1 MQKPIGYWLK
11 TLDRL
16 IDENFDR
23 ALAAEGA
30 QRRHWQI
37 LNIVKTSPATNARIA
52 AALDPFWTEGAITL
66 DEALADMTRR
76 GWITAAGATPADTRR
91 RSGARRHPGADQP
104 PREDHGRPHCRAIHP
119 DRRRPRADGRQP
131 HAGLTRPRGT
141 RPGRRRRC
149 TPAGTSSPMPG
160 CRDSRT
166 TWTGAMAQDPRHRTK
181 AVHRTARYVQRVRP
195 YRSDPGAAPS
205 RRSGAAASRKL
216 SRHYVTLCVQS
227 AHPVAGWLTD
237 NEQGGMRACRR

>member
-76 GWITAAGATPADTRR
+76 GWITGQEPRQLTHGGEAALDAI
-91 RSGARRHPGADQP
+91 
-104 PREDHGRPHCRAIHP
+104 RERTNLREKIM
-119 DRRRPRADGRQP
+119 
-131 HAGLTRPRGT
+131 AGLTAEQYAQT
-141 RPGRRRRC
+141 VAVLEQMAANL
-149 TPAGTSSPMPG
+149 TPA
-160 CRDSRT
+160 
-166 TWTGAMAQDPRHRTK
+166 
-181 AVHRTARYVQRVRP
+181 
-195 YRSDPGAAPS
+195 
-205 RRSGAAASRKL
+205 
-216 SRHYVTLCVQS
+216 
-227 AHPVAGWLTD
+227 
-237 NEQGGMRACRR
+237 